1 MATIGNSTNLGLL
14 IWSEITSNLRFNC
27 SGVTNEQIILQT
39 LHVGVNILE
48 QQYRAK
54 NGINLIDMSP
64 VYRSLPDPVR
74 PNVRDTGGV
83 IISTPQEGMG
93 ITVVTYRYRLTT
105 SSTWLFGI
113 HLLLAGGWANMV
125 SQLEYVPNVYAYS
138 SDPPPATFYPGI
150 RRLLSI
156 IPSGR
161 TMDGGQYGWI
171 SYCQDLDPIGFQKV
185 TYRVKYIDGTWGVFN
200 KSFPPSLAA
209 NTTWNIPVG
218 IKQVGLD
225 PTNKTVDEIWV
236 YVNGGAD
243 GDVNLLEYMIK
254 VDNRPVYTWLDI
266 HYRNSLGGWDFFR
279 FRGRVQFTTA
289 AERKEYSANR
299 SSKGVN
305 NYFAANIR
313 LKWSAATG
321 YISQQHMAALNDLL
335 VSKDVCILLGNEWI
349 PVKCTSKDLNWSDSK
364 EGLFNDVFEFESA
377 ELYDVVP
384 KQMMEFFKDYPE
396 WR

>member
-1 MATIGNSTNLGLL
+1 MATISNYTSLGTM
-14 IWSEITSNLRFNC
+14 IWSEVTARLRFMC
-27 SGVTNEQIILQT
+27 AGISSQLIVLQT
-39 LHVGVNILE
+39 LRDGEILLE
-48 QQYRAK
+48 QQYRAI
-54 NGINLIDMSP
+54 NGVNEIDMQP
-64 VYRSLPDPVR
+64 VFRSLPSPIR
-74 PNVRDTGGV
+74 PIINDSYGV
-83 IISTPQEGMG
+83 GVSTPQDGKG
-93 ITVVTYRYRLTT
+93 FALISYRFRLSS
-105 SSTWLFGI
+105 SSTWQFGV
-113 HLLLAGGWANMV
+113 HMLLAGGLRNMV
-125 SQLEYVPNVYAYS
+125 STSEPAPNIYIGDS
-138 SDPPPATFYPGI
+138 PPAAFYPNI
-150 RRLLSI
+150 RRLLSM
-156 IPSGR
+156 IPTGR
-161 TMDGGQYGWI
+161 TMDAGQYGWI
-171 SYCQDLDPIGFQKV
+171 TFCQDADAIAFEKV
-185 TYRVKYIDGTWGVFN
+185 SYYVKYLDGSWATFT
-200 KSFPPSLAA
+200 KAFPVTPLIY
-209 NTTWNIPVG
+209 TTWNIPVG

-225 PTNKTVDEIWV
+225 PTNKGVDEVWI
-236 YVNGGAD
+236 YVAGGID
-243 GDVNLLEYMIK
+243 GDVNLLQYMIK

-279 FRGRVQFTTA
+279 FRGRVQFSSS

-335 VSKDVCILLGNEWI
+335 VSKDVCILLGNQWL
-349 PVKCTSKDLNWSDSK
+349 PVKCVSKDLSWSDSK